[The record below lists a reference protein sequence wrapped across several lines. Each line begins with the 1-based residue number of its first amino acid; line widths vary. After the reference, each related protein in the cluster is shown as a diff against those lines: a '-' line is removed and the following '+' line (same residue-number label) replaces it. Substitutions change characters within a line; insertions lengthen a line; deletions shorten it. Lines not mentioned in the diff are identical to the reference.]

1 MRPASIYKQVP
12 YVVPE
17 THKRRP
23 VCVTGMVLTTPVA
36 LILIGVELQCS
47 HIVGKEL
54 GREKSV
60 PQSGNLPA
68 MTAAREASVAVLLV
82 NA

>member
-1 MRPASIYKQVP
+1 MTDEAGVFIP

-17 THKRRP
+17 THERRP

-47 HIVGKEL
+47 HNVGKEL
-54 GREKSV
+54 GIEKSF
-60 PQSGNLPA
+60 PQRGLPA
-68 MTAAREASVAVLLV
+68 VTAAREASVAVLLV

>member
-1 MRPASIYKQVP
+1 MTDEAGVFIP

-17 THKRRP
+17 THERRP

-47 HIVGKEL
+47 HVGKEL
-54 GREKSV
+54 GIEKRFPHTKRLACSAGRQRSIRGCA
-60 PQSGNLPA
+60 PC
-68 MTAAREASVAVLLV
+68 
-82 NA
+82 

>member
-60 PQSGNLPA
+60 PQNLPA
-68 MTAAREASVAVLLV
+68 VTAAREASVAVLLV

>member
-1 MRPASIYKQVP
+1 MRLFIP

-17 THKRRP
+17 THERRP

-47 HIVGKEL
+47 HNVGKEL
-54 GREKSV
+54 GIEKRF

-68 MTAAREASVAVLLV
+68 VTATREASVAVLLV

>member
-1 MRPASIYKQVP
+1 MRPAFIP

-17 THKRRP
+17 THECGP
-23 VCVTGMVLTTPVA
+23 VCVAGMILTTPVA

-47 HIVGKEL
+47 HVGKEL
-54 GREKSV
+54 GIEKSF
-60 PQSGNLPA
+60 PQTNLPA
-68 MTAAREASVAVLLV
+68 VPATREASVAVLLV